1 MNFYQ
6 NKLQAK
12 IYKKILKN
20 YKKDLTKE
28 FVLKN
33 WGSLSGDKSFYR
45 TLKLFQLISGVKK
58 IKGDI
63 VEFGMWNGN
72 NLFVIKKII
81 DFLKLNKTLYGYDH
95 FEGLKNPNKNDKYFS
110 KKDMGAYTGNKKFIN
125 YIIKFFNFK
134 NIKIID
140 DDIMNLEK
148 KIKIFKK
155 LSFIYIDCDLYEPT
169 FKILTLLSSKL
180 SKGGIVAFDE
190 GNSKK
195 WNGEAKAL
203 NDYLLKNKKKF
214 KKTYLKRNY
223 QPDVILTKIS

>member
-63 VEFGMWNGN
+63 VEFGIWNGN

-95 FEGLKNPNKNDKYFS
+95 FEGLKNPNKNDKYLIC
-110 KKDMGAYTGNKKFIN
+110 KLLCIVYLI
-125 YIIKFFNFK
+125 
-134 NIKIID
+134 
-140 DDIMNLEK
+140 
-148 KIKIFKK
+148 K
-155 LSFIYIDCDLYEPT
+155 LSFYYFFPKSPLMLYSLTTKQQTDAWADIYTEMKNRWIT
-169 FKILTLLSSKL
+169 SLTVGFFGYVLLSYSL
-180 SKGGIVAFDE
+180 CV
-190 GNSKK
+190 
-195 WNGEAKAL
+195 L
-203 NDYLLKNKKKF
+203 CM
-214 KKTYLKRNY
+214 
-223 QPDVILTKIS
+223 